1 MTTTTKD
8 RGMMN
13 VLAYVSLAL
22 AVSAQAGTAI
32 WWAGIINTRV
42 AMIERQVAEV
52 SVIGPEQSRD
62 MAEALRAIA
71 VIEERM
77 IRLDENIAR
86 IGTAVGEISRLGARP

>member
-32 WWAGIINTRV
+32 WWAGIINTR
-42 AMIERQVAEV
+42 
-52 SVIGPEQSRD
+52 SP
-62 MAEALRAIA
+62 
-71 VIEERM
+71 
-77 IRLDENIAR
+77 
-86 IGTAVGEISRLGARP
+86 